1 MSAVSLKNPVEE
13 DLASNTYLRELEIK
27 NLITLFNILDSEI
40 LHQWDHTKP
49 KSDQLQIKLKR
60 LIRSKSIMSWSE
72 ILKDA
77 IAAKLDI
84 HDADEKAILFYR
96 ELNDDAFDKIRVIIR
111 RLIDWSVWALPENSE
126 IDRILSDNKSEIK
139 KFFREK
145 GLTTGYLMGAP
156 E

>member
-1 MSAVSLKNPVEE
+1 
-13 DLASNTYLRELEIK
+13 
-27 NLITLFNILDSEI
+27 
-40 LHQWDHTKP
+40 
-49 KSDQLQIKLKR
+49 
-60 LIRSKSIMSWSE
+60 MSWTE

-96 ELNDDAFDKIRVIIR
+96 ELDDKAFDKIRVIIR

-139 KFFREK
+139 NFFRTK